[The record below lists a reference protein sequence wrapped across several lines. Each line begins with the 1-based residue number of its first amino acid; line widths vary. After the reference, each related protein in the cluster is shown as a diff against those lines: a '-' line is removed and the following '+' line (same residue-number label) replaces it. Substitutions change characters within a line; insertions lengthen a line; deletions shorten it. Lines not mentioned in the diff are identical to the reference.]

1 MRDRGGRWIQVG
13 TNPLRLR
20 TSGEEAHSRAAYD
33 ALESTERRQTMS
45 TRLPRKALIAVSSFN
60 GAIYP
65 GGHKTGVFFVEALH
79 PYEVLT
85 AAGFEVDL
93 ASETGT
99 CGFDDIS
106 LTPPFLSGSDH
117 AIFNSPKHPF
127 MVKIRS
133 QLKRA
138 AELSKEDYG
147 FFFASAGHSALYDY
161 PTSKGLQ
168 EVAADA
174 CERGGVVGTVCH
186 GPAILP
192 GILDSKTGKSIIAG
206 KTVTG
211 FTIEGEL
218 IFRILEKLRADGVV
232 PVVEAVT
239 AAGAFYSGPMGAF
252 DDYSITSGRVVTG
265 TNPAS
270 GRSTTERGVK
280 LFDNL
285 ELP

>member
-1 MRDRGGRWIQVG
+1 
-13 TNPLRLR
+13 
-20 TSGEEAHSRAAYD
+20 
-33 ALESTERRQTMS
+33 MS
-45 TRLPRKALIAVSSFN
+45 KKLPRKALVAVSSFH

-99 CGFDDIS
+99 CGFDDVS

-117 AIFNSPKHPF
+117 AILNNPKHPF
-127 MVKIRS
+127 MVKIKS
-133 QLKRA
+133 QLKKA
-138 AELSKEDYG
+138 SDLKKEDYG

-161 PTSKGLQ
+161 PAAKGLQ
-168 EVAADA
+168 AIAADIWN
-174 CERGGVVGTVCH
+174 RGGVVGTVCH

-192 GILDSKTGKSIIAG
+192 GVIDSKTGRSIIEG

-218 IFRILEKLRADGVV
+218 IFGILDKLRADKVV

-239 AAGAFYSGPMGAF
+239 ALGAHYSSSMGAF

-270 GRSTTERGVK
+270 ARSTAERIVK
-280 LFDNL
+280 LFDGV
-285 ELP
+285 